1 MAKNF
6 LARGERERER
16 ERAFHS
22 RIPRQIRKRLFAL
35 MRADKILRIP
45 ERRSLV
51 GCNAVVSLVLSPL
64 GFRYVCV
71 SRNYRRTVESNV
83 NERCERME
91 FKRYTHNSVG
101 FYLRENPHWSFH
113 TFQIVSPY
121 LLLFIRYSY
130 LLIINRRLKLR
141 RYTSTVIYQTIIPIS
156 SLLTYSYP
164 VFHAFL
170 PRIIK
175 PGYNYR
181 IITLSRRL
189 PIILS
194 ILSPIISPFQHA
206 FITFETGRNEQKES
220 DERIENYPF
229 SMYHYI
235 IARKYRRMFA

>member
-1 MAKNF
+1 MSHPADPQIFHTPPRLPSDQAFSSTTNLSDLSSPDLPSVIFTEISSPRLDCEFFFSVKAGRKKKMGMEFFLFFFRAFMAKNF
-6 LARGERERER
+6 LARGERER

-101 FYLRENPHWSFH
+101 FYLRENPH
-113 TFQIVSPY
+113 
-121 LLLFIRYSY
+121 
-130 LLIINRRLKLR
+130 
-141 RYTSTVIYQTIIPIS
+141 
-156 SLLTYSYP
+156 
-164 VFHAFL
+164 
-170 PRIIK
+170 
-175 PGYNYR
+175 
-181 IITLSRRL
+181 
-189 PIILS
+189 
-194 ILSPIISPFQHA
+194 
-206 FITFETGRNEQKES
+206 
-220 DERIENYPF
+220 
-229 SMYHYI
+229 
-235 IARKYRRMFA
+235 